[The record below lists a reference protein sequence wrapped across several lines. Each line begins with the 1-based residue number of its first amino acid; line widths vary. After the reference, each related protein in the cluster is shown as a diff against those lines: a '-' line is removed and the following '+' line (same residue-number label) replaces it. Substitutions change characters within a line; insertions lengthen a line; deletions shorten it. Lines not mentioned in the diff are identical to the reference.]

1 MCFIYCELAQELNT
15 RNAWIQALS
24 GPPGQKD
31 LQSSQ
36 EEMPTHQLCRQSTD
50 AKDKLLDTLPDTN
63 KQAGP
68 SLGEPDRGVYISLRD
83 MSTKYVRWETT
94 LSLPKYQEL
103 NVAPGSPSW
112 HRPSRSHETT
122 KRSINA
128 RRQPLLMRSLTS
140 YPLYKTICC
149 QNKVHVLHKYIL
161 LITDMPDTL
170 VSKYL
175 NLNSYS
181 THDTELQVTQT
192 QQWKHTKIKEKVDI
206 HCVHSNPTWHQH
218 MGVET
223 YPHPYTT
230 LLTSIIILLK
240 NSVKQHPCFLGS

>member
-1 MCFIYCELAQELNT
+1 MWVSARIKHSKCMDSSFIWPT
-15 RNAWIQALS
+15 RSKRSSIFTRRNANAPTLQAKHWCQRQA
-24 GPPGQKD
+24 PWH
-31 LQSSQ
+31 
-36 EEMPTHQLCRQSTD
+36 TTWHQ
-50 AKDKLLDTLPDTN
+50 
-63 KQAGP
+63 QAGTSKP
-68 SLGEPDRGVYISLRD
+68 WWAWQRGLHPPERQ
-83 MSTKYVRWETT
+83 KYVRWETT

-128 RRQPLLMRSLTS
+128 RRQPLLTHSLTS

-223 YPHPYTT
+223 Y
-230 LLTSIIILLK
+230 
-240 NSVKQHPCFLGS
+240 